1 MRAVGADTE
10 PADGGWSNWSG
21 TVRCRPRRTLH
32 PASEAEIVAAVR
44 AAAAEGLSLRVAGS
58 GHSHPPLV
66 ATAGL
71 LLRLDRWCGIEACD
85 SGARHALVRAGSVL
99 HDLGAPLRERGLAME
114 NLGDV
119 DVQALA
125 GALATGTHGTGRS
138 LGNLCTQVLGL
149 RLVGAD
155 GGILECSE
163 REQER
168 LFAAARLSLG
178 TLGVTSAV
186 RLRLLP
192 AYRLHEHTWRE
203 DVEAVL
209 GRLDALVAEHRH
221 FEFFWLPARDR
232 AECKSLD
239 PTDAEPDPLP
249 ERRYER
255 IDHSDLVLPSRREER
270 FVEMEYALPAES
282 GPQAFLEL
290 RRMMQQRHPEVLW
303 PVEYR
308 TLAADDAWLSPA
320 FGRDSVTLSVHQG
333 VGLPFRRLF
342 ADAEAVFRNHR
353 GRPHWG
359 KWHGCDAE
367 TLRGLYPRWEDFHAL
382 RRELDP
388 EGRFLNDYLKV
399 LFGEVSST
407 GAVAR

>member
-1 MRAVGADTE
+1 MGADTE
-10 PADGGWSNWSG
+10 AADGVWSNWSG

-32 PASEAEIVAAVR
+32 PASEAEIAAAVR

-66 ATAGL
+66 ATTGL
-71 LLRLDRWCGIEACD
+71 LLRLDRWCGIESHDAE
-85 SGARHALVRAGSVL
+85 ARRARVRAGSVL
-99 HDLGAPLRERGLAME
+99 HDLGGPLRERGLAME

-138 LGNLCTQVLGL
+138 LGNLCTQVVGL
-149 RLVGAD
+149 RLIGAD
-155 GGILECSE
+155 GESLECSARE
-163 REQER
+163 RER

-178 TLGVTSAV
+178 ALGVTSAV

-192 AYRLHEHTWRE
+192 AYRLHERTWRE
-203 DVEAVL
+203 DVEDVL
-209 GRLDALVAEHRH
+209 ARLDALVEAHRH
-221 FEFFWLPARDR
+221 FEFFWLPGRDR

-239 PTDAEPDPLP
+239 PTDAAPDPLP
-249 ERRYER
+249 GRRYER
-255 IDHSDLVLPSRREER
+255 IDHSDLVLASRRDER
-270 FVEMEYALPAES
+270 FVEMEYAVPADS
-282 GPQAFLEL
+282 GPETFLEL
-290 RRMMQQRHPEVLW
+290 RRMMQQRHPQVQW

-308 TLAADDAWLSPA
+308 TLAADDVWLSPA

-333 VGLPFRRLF
+333 AGLPFRDFF

-367 TLRGLYPRWEDFHAL
+367 TLSGLYPRWEDFHAV

-388 EGRFLNDYLKV
+388 QGRFLNVYLKE
-399 LFGEVSST
+399 LFGEVSSA
-407 GAVAR
+407 GDVAR